1 MEGQLDPIKISTSD
15 NLSVGVAPSN
25 ATGSAIG
32 NLSSDTISPTS
43 PTRSRVKP
51 TRDYMV
57 NDPLDQYPILTRDPL
72 SEVTRRERKA
82 LLGLSLLAV
91 VVMKANLIP
100 SELSAFG
107 LKIDNIRS
115 EWLII
120 SLMALIGYFWIVFIV
135 YAFSDFLGWRIA
147 FWERV
152 RARAH

>member
-91 VVMKANLIP
+91 A
-100 SELSAFG
+100 
-107 LKIDNIRS
+107 
-115 EWLII
+115 
-120 SLMALIGYFWIVFIV
+120 
-135 YAFSDFLGWRIA
+135 
-147 FWERV
+147 
-152 RARAH
+152 